1 MRILRIILGFALS
14 PLASGVLQIFVMDR
28 LGGFRII
35 IISYPFAFILG
46 IPGFFIARYL
56 CWLSLRAVL
65 LGGAGLGVL
74 VGLLIALEGL
84 HDNPIS
90 IILGFSLFAAHGAVV
105 AGLFWVIAL
114 WRCKER

>member
-1 MRILRIILGFALS
+1 MS
-14 PLASGVLQIFVMDR
+14 PLASGVLQIFVM
-28 LGGFRII
+28 GGFRGFPII
-35 IISYPFAFILG
+35 MFSYPVAFILG
-46 IPGFFIARYL
+46 IPGFFIALYL
-56 CWLSLRAVL
+56 GWLSLRAVL

-74 VGLLIALEGL
+74 VGRLIALEGL

-114 WRCKER
+114 WRSYDHFKSWKRSH